1 MKLSLISKV
10 QVCSLKPATHILV
23 SPKNNPK
30 SSTLLPLLYAAID
43 GTCKYDSSKVVTKV
57 NQYYSITGNEA
68 ALLEAVATEG
78 PVSVGIDA
86 SYLSSYSSGIYSDS
100 LCSPYGLNHG
110 VLVVGYGS
118 ENGNDYWII
127 KNSWG
132 TSWGEQGYFR
142 LLRGVNECGVAEDN
156 VYPVV

>member
-1 MKLSLISKV
+1 MT
-10 QVCSLKPATHILV
+10 QH
-23 SPKNNPK
+23 
-30 SSTLLPLLYAAID
+30 
-43 GTCKYDSSKVVTKV
+43 
-57 NQYYSITGNEA
+57 YSIKGNEA

-86 SYLSSYSSGIYSDS
+86 SYLASYSSGIYSDS